1 MEEQEKSQYQ
11 AILHKMLATMV
22 GMKGS
27 DLFITVGY
35 PPSVKLNGK
44 LTKLN
49 DTPLTADQTRKMAQC
64 IASEKQWHHYNETKG
79 ANFAIAPEGIGR
91 FRINIFTQQQRTGLV
106 IRVITTEIPDFDK
119 MNLPPIL
126 KTVVMEKR
134 GLVLLV
140 GGTGSG
146 KSTTLAA
153 MLGVRN
159 RDSHG
164 HIISIEDPV
173 EYVHTHINCIVTHRE
188 VGIDTVGWFDALKD
202 TLRQAPD
209 VILIGEIRDHETMEY
224 ALNFAETGHLCMAT
238 LHANSANQAIDRIVN
253 FFPIEKR
260 EQVLNDLSLNMRAII
275 SQRLVR
281 KIAGGRAAA
290 IEILLSTASSRDAI
304 AKGEVGGLKEIMKK
318 SVEQGMKT
326 FDQCMYEL
334 YEKGDISV
342 QELQVN
348 ADAKG
353 DLMLRLKLESP
364 RFRKEEMGGEAG
376 NQTSGLSFDGQ
387 ADMEAAKQKAAAE
400 ATGSFRPM
408 PAGEATGAHKQMTPA
423 AAVATGAHKPVVPAA
438 PSAPQ
443 VARAAPAASATPVA
457 SASTAPR
464 QELKMS

>member
-1 MEEQEKSQYQ
+1 MEDQERLQYQ
-11 AILHKMLATMV
+11 NIVYKMLTAMV
-22 GMKGS
+22 AMKGS
-27 DLFITVGY
+27 DLFITVGF

-49 DTPLTADQTRKMAQC
+49 ETPLTADQARKMAHS
-64 IASEKQWHHYNETKG
+64 IASDKQWHHFNETKG

-91 FRINIFTQQQRTGLV
+91 FRINIFTQQQRTGMV

-119 MNLPPIL
+119 MMLPPIL

-173 EYVHTHINCIVTHRE
+173 EYVHSHINCIITHRE

-281 KIAGGRAAA
+281 KISGGRAAA
-290 IEILLSTASSRDAI
+290 IEILLSTGTSRDAI
-304 AKGEVGGLKEIMKK
+304 AKGEVGALKEIMKK

-326 FDQCMYEL
+326 FDQCLFEL
-334 YEKGDISV
+334 YNKGDISV

-364 RFRKEEMGGEAG
+364 RFRAEEMGGEAG
-376 NQTSGLSFDGQ
+376 SQTSGLSFDGQ
-387 ADMEAAKQKAAAE
+387 HELEEAKKKAVEE
-400 ATGSFRPM
+400 ATGRFRVVN
-408 PAGEATGAHKQMTPA
+408 PA
-423 AAVATGAHKPVVPAA
+423 ATPPPSVQTAVPAK
-438 PSAPQ
+438 PI
-443 VARAAPAASATPVA
+443 
-457 SASTAPR
+457 
-464 QELKMS
+464 

>member
-1 MEEQEKSQYQ
+1 MEQQEKSQYRGVV
-11 AILHKMLATMV
+11 HRMLTTMV

-27 DLFITVGY
+27 DLFITAGF
-35 PPSVKLNGK
+35 PPAIKLNGK

-49 DTPLTADQTRKMAQC
+49 DTPLTAEQTQKMAHS
-64 IASEKQWHHYNETKG
+64 ISTEKQWQNYIDSKG
-79 ANFAIAPEGIGR
+79 SNFAISLEGIGR
-91 FRINIFTQQQRTGLV
+91 FRINVFTQQQHTGMV

-119 MNLPPIL
+119 MNLPQVL
-126 KTVVMEKR
+126 KSVVLEKR

-159 RDSHG
+159 RETYG
-164 HIISIEDPV
+164 HIITIEDPV

-188 VGIDTVGWFDALKD
+188 VGVDTAGWFDALKD
-202 TLRQAPD
+202 SLRQAPD
-209 VILIGEIRDHETMEY
+209 VILIGEIRDQETMEY

-260 EQVLNDLSLNMRAII
+260 EQVLNDISLNMRAII

-326 FDQCMYEL
+326 FDQCLYEL
-334 YEKGDISV
+334 YDAGEISL
-342 QELQVN
+342 QELQLN
-348 ADAKG
+348 SDAKG
-353 DLMLRLKLESP
+353 DLMLRLKLQSA
-364 RFRKEEMGGEAG
+364 RFTREVLGGDAG
-376 NQTSGLSFDGQ
+376 SQASGLTFDGQ
-387 ADMEAAKQKAAAE
+387 VDKEKEAAKKKEEEDAALKELALRKAAMNKAAE
-400 ATGSFRPM
+400 D
-408 PAGEATGAHKQMTPA
+408 A
-423 AAVATGAHKPVVPAA
+423 AAAKAA
-438 PSAPQ
+438 PLTLELSDHPAPPK
-443 VARAAPAASATPVA
+443 A
-457 SASTAPR
+457 
-464 QELKMS
+464 

>member
-1 MEEQEKSQYQ
+1 MEQQEKLQYQ
-11 AILHKMLATMV
+11 TILHKMLKAMLD
-22 GMKGS
+22 MKGS
-27 DLFITVGY
+27 DLFLTAGF
-35 PPSVKLNGK
+35 PPAVKLNGK
-44 LTKLN
+44 LVKLN
-49 DTPLTADQTRKMAQC
+49 DTSLTGEQTRKMAHS
-64 IASEKQWHHYNETKG
+64 ISSDKQWEYYNETKG
-79 ANFAIAPEGIGR
+79 CNFAIAPEGIGR
-91 FRINIFTQQQRTGLV
+91 FRINVFTQQQRTGLV
-106 IRVITTEIPDFDK
+106 MRVITTEIPDFDK
-119 MNLPPIL
+119 MKLPPIL

-159 RDSHG
+159 RDTHG

-173 EYVHTHINCIVTHRE
+173 EYVHEHINCIITHRE

-290 IEILLSTASSRDAI
+290 IEILLSTALSRDAI
-304 AKGEVGGLKEIMKK
+304 SKGQVGGLKEIMKK
-318 SVEQGMKT
+318 SSESGMKT
-326 FDQCMYEL
+326 FDQCLYEL
-334 YEKGDISV
+334 YDAGEISV

-353 DLMLRLKLESP
+353 DLMLRLKLECS
-364 RFRKEEMGGEAG
+364 RFRAEEMGGEAG
-376 NQTSGLSFDGQ
+376 SQSSGLSFDGQ
-387 ADMEAAKQKAAAE
+387 HVIEDAKQKAATE
-400 ATGSFRPM
+400 LTGSFKPM
-408 PAGEATGAHKQMTPA
+408 PAEEATGAHKAMSPVAPA
-423 AAVATGAHKPVVPAA
+423 SAA
-438 PSAPQ
+438 PKP
-443 VARAAPAASATPVA
+443 
-457 SASTAPR
+457 
-464 QELKMS
+464 ELKIS

>member
-1 MEEQEKSQYQ
+1 MEQQEKMQYQ
-11 AILHKMLATMV
+11 GFVHKMLAAMV
-22 GMKGS
+22 AMKGS
-27 DLFITVGY
+27 DLFITVGF

-49 DTPLTADQTRKMAQC
+49 DTPLTADQTRKMAHS
-64 IASEKQWHHYNETKG
+64 IASEKQWNQYNEIKG
-79 ANFAIAPEGIGR
+79 ANFAISPEGIGR
-91 FRINIFTQQQRTGLV
+91 FRINIFTQQQRTGMV

-119 MNLPPIL
+119 MKLPPTL

-159 RDSHG
+159 RDTQG

-173 EYVHTHINCIVTHRE
+173 EYVHTHLNCIVTHRE

-281 KIAGGRAAA
+281 KIEGGRAAA
-290 IEILLSTASSRDAI
+290 IEILLSTASTRDAI

-326 FDQCMYEL
+326 FDQCLYEL
-334 YEKGDISV
+334 YDTGDISL

-353 DLMLRLKLESP
+353 DLTLRLKLECQ
-364 RFRKEEMGGEAG
+364 RFRNEELGGEAG
-376 NQTSGLSFDGQ
+376 SQISGLSFDGQ
-387 ADMEAAKQKAAAE
+387 HEIDAAKKKAAE
-400 ATGSFRPM
+400 S
-408 PAGEATGAHKQMTPA
+408 ATGAPKVPVGINPA
-423 AAVATGAHKPVVPAA
+423 SSSAVPPLNSTEATISAISVA
-438 PSAPQ
+438 P
-443 VARAAPAASATPVA
+443 TT
-457 SASTAPR
+457 STTNTLPK
-464 QELKMS
+464 QELKLT

>member
-1 MEEQEKSQYQ
+1 MEQQEKLQYQ
-11 AILHKMLATMV
+11 AIVHKMLATMV

-27 DLFITVGY
+27 DLFLTAGF

-44 LTKLN
+44 LTRLN
-49 DTPLTADQTRKMAQC
+49 DTPLTADHTRKMAQS
-64 IASEKQWHHYNETKG
+64 ISSEKQWHQYNEIKG
-79 ANFAIAPEGIGR
+79 ANFAISPEGIGR

-119 MNLPPIL
+119 MDLPPVL
-126 KTVVMEKR
+126 KTVVLEKR

-159 RDSHG
+159 RETHG

-173 EYVHTHINCIVTHRE
+173 EYVHNHINCIITHRE

-326 FDQCMYEL
+326 FDQCLFEL
-334 YEKGDISV
+334 YDKGDISV

-364 RFRKEEMGGEAG
+364 RFRKEELGGDAG
-376 NQTSGLSFDGQ
+376 SQTSSLSFDGQ
-387 ADMEAAKQKAAAE
+387 ADMEAAKKKAAEE
-400 ATGSFRPM
+400 AASVKPM
-408 PAGEATGAHKQMTPA
+408 SPAGSVPPLARTTPTA
-423 AAVATGAHKPVVPAA
+423 PAA
-438 PSAPQ
+438 PAGM
-443 VARAAPAASATPVA
+443 AGNTAPAKP
-457 SASTAPR
+457 
-464 QELKMS
+464 ELKIS

>member
-1 MEEQEKSQYQ
+1 MEQQERAQYQ
-11 AILHKMLATMV
+11 NIVYKMLKVMLD
-22 GMKGS
+22 MKGS
-27 DLFITVGY
+27 DLFITADF

-49 DTPLTADQTRKMAQC
+49 DTPLTGEQTRKMAHS
-64 IASEKQWHHYNETKG
+64 ISSEKQWHHYNETKG
-79 ANFAIAPEGIGR
+79 CNFAIAPEGIGR
-91 FRINIFTQQQRTGLV
+91 FRINVFTQQQRTGMV
-106 IRVITTEIPDFDK
+106 MRVITTEIPDFDK
-119 MNLPPIL
+119 MKLPPIL

-159 RDSHG
+159 KESYG

-173 EYVHTHINCIVTHRE
+173 EYVHNHINCIITHRE

-253 FFPIEKR
+253 FFPIEKH
-260 EQVLNDLSLNMRAII
+260 EQVLSDLSLNMRAII

-281 KIAGGRAAA
+281 KIEGGRAAA

-304 AKGEVGGLKEIMKK
+304 AKGETGGLKEIMKK

-326 FDQCMYEL
+326 FDQCLFEL
-334 YEKGDISV
+334 YNDGVIALN
-342 QELQVN
+342 ELQMN
-348 ADAKG
+348 SDAKG

-364 RFRKEEMGGEAG
+364 RFRKEEMGGDAG
-376 NQTSGLSFDGQ
+376 SQTAGLSFDGQ
-387 ADMEAAKQKAAAE
+387 HEMEEAKKKAAEEAAAKTNPGMPPMTAA
-400 ATGSFRPM
+400 R
-408 PAGEATGAHKQMTPA
+408 
-423 AAVATGAHKPVVPAA
+423 VAP
-438 PSAPQ
+438 
-443 VARAAPAASATPVA
+443 AAPAAPKV
-457 SASTAPR
+457 
-464 QELKMS
+464 

>member
-1 MEEQEKSQYQ
+1 MDQLEKSQYQ
-11 AILHKMLATMV
+11 AIVHKLLGGMV
-22 GMKGS
+22 ALKGS
-27 DLFITVGY
+27 DLFITAGF
-35 PPSVKLNGK
+35 PPAIKVSGK

-49 DTPLTADQTRKMAQC
+49 ETPLTTDQTSKMAQC
-64 IASEKQWHHYNETKG
+64 IATEKQWQHYLDTKG
-79 ANFAIAPEGIGR
+79 SNFAISLEKMGR
-91 FRINIFTQQQRTGLV
+91 FRINIFSQQQRCGMV

-126 KTVVMEKR
+126 KTVVQEKR
-134 GLVLLV
+134 GLLLLV

-159 RDSHG
+159 QETYG
-164 HIISIEDPV
+164 HIITIEDPV
-173 EYVHTHINCIVTHRE
+173 EYVHTHKNCIVTHRE

-253 FFPIEKR
+253 FFPVEKHG
-260 EQVLNDLSLNMRAII
+260 QVLNDLSLNMRAII

-281 KIAGGRAAA
+281 KISGGRAAA

-304 AKGEVGGLKEIMKK
+304 AKGEVGQLKEIMKK

-326 FDQCMYEL
+326 FDQCLFEL
-334 YEKGDISV
+334 YDCGDISL

-348 ADAKG
+348 ADARG
-353 DLMLRLKLESP
+353 DLMLRLKLQSA
-364 RFRKEEMGGEAG
+364 RFMKEELGGA
-376 NQTSGLSFDGQ
+376 SGGDSSSALSFDGQ
-387 ADMEAAKQKAAAE
+387 IKKEVKTEEAKEEEPLKE
-400 ATGSFRPM
+400 
-408 PAGEATGAHKQMTPA
+408 
-423 AAVATGAHKPVVPAA
+423 PVK
-438 PSAPQ
+438 S
-443 VARAAPAASATPVA
+443 
-457 SASTAPR
+457 
-464 QELKMS
+464 